1 MLTRENNM
9 KSCRRYALIL
19 MILIIATSCTLQTL
33 GAPTQPRNLTVLAA
47 ASLTEP
53 FTELGKQFETQHP
66 DSKVEFSFAGSQQ
79 LAQQLA
85 EGAPADVFASANQ
98 KQMTAAVD
106 SGRVEENSIES
117 FAQNRLVV
125 IYPQGNPAGL
135 EVLEDLAGPGLKLV
149 LAAKEVPVGQYSLDF
164 LEKAGQVPLFGP
176 SFPQSV
182 LKNVVSYEE
191 NVRSVLNKVALG
203 EADAGI
209 VYSSDV
215 SGEAASKVGQLNIPD
230 ELNVIAS
237 YPIAVI
243 KDSQHTPQA
252 QAFVA
257 LVLSPTG
264 QEILA
269 KHGFL
274 PAAR

>member
-1 MLTRENNM
+1 MKRIILVALLALLCLNACTRE
-9 KSCRRYALIL
+9 SV
-19 MILIIATSCTLQTL
+19 T
-33 GAPTQPRNLTVLAA
+33 LTVMAA
-47 ASLTEP
+47 ASLTEA
-53 FTELGKQFETQHP
+53 FEELAKQFEAQNP
-66 DSKVEFSFAGSQQ
+66 GVSVSFNFAGSQQ

-243 KDSQHTPQA
+243 KDSQHTTQA

>member
-1 MLTRENNM
+1 MKRIILVALLALLCLNACTRE
-9 KSCRRYALIL
+9 SV
-19 MILIIATSCTLQTL
+19 T
-33 GAPTQPRNLTVLAA
+33 LTVMAA
-47 ASLTEP
+47 ASLTEA
-53 FTELGKQFETQHP
+53 FEELAKQFEVQNP
-66 DSKVEFSFAGSQQ
+66 GVSVSFNFAGSQQ

-106 SGRVEENSIES
+106 SGRVEENSTES

-237 YPIAVI
+237 YPIAII
-243 KDSQHTPQA
+243 KDSQHATQA